1 MSDYDNT
8 NTGVLFRNEYKQKP
22 KQPDYTGSANI
33 NGDDYKIAAWKN
45 TSKAGK
51 SFLSLKYTLAEDTK
65 PTMTGIVDIDD
76 SIDF

>member
-1 MSDYDNT
+1 MAEYDNT

-22 KQPDYTGSANI
+22 NQPDYTGTANI
-33 NGDDYKIAAWKN
+33 NGDDYKVAGWKK

-51 SFLSLKYTLAEDTK
+51 QFMSLAYTLKEETQ
-65 PTMTGIVDIDD
+65 PSMTGTVELDD